1 MKLGTFFIAFAAAQ
15 TEAPETTT
23 TAVDYADGLDDGFL
37 LARKRDPRCDLLT
50 CDVNARCAKGKGGAE
65 PYCRCKRGFK
75 VTFLSPTHN
84 ISTNLS

>member
-15 TEAPETTT
+15 TESPETT
-23 TAVDYADGLDDGFL
+23 TAVDYADGLDNF
-37 LARKRDPRCDLLT
+37 LARARDPRCDSLT
-50 CDVNARCAKGKGGAE
+50 CDQNARCARGKGGAA

-75 VTFLSPTHN
+75 VTFLSPTLN

>member
-15 TEAPETTT
+15 TELPETTT
-23 TAVDYADGLDDGFL
+23 SVVDYADNL
-37 LARKRDPRCDLLT
+37 LSARARDPRCDLLT
-50 CDVNARCAKGKGGAE
+50 CDENARCAKGKGGAL

-75 VTFLSPTHN
+75 VTFLIPTRQ